1 MTRYAVAGFAVFAW
15 MALAPAQQVPAQP
28 APAQQQ
34 NKRAAAPR
42 PAASKP
48 APATTTPTVFP
59 LETLRV
65 EGNHRVTADRVLA
78 ASGLKIGTQVDKTAF
93 DVARD
98 RLIAS
103 GAFENVGYEYK
114 PSASGTGYDGVLQVI
129 ELEPMFPYRF
139 EDLPVSED
147 AVRATLRKQ
156 ETVLEDLLPS
166 SPTVLDRYIKTIEEA
181 MSSGSS
187 PAVKVV
193 AQLTADG
200 PGQTVIVFLPSTPRS
215 HIAEIRFKGN
225 QVLPAD
231 VLQRTLYETAIGAPY
246 SEATLRKML
255 DLGIRP
261 LYDARGR
268 IRAAFPQIVTE
279 KAKNVDGVAVMVSVN
294 EGPPYTVGDVRLS
307 GVPAAEI
314 SQVERIADWRKGDIA
329 NFDDINAGLER
340 VKQRYISRGF
350 LHAAAHTDRT
360 VDDVNHTVSVGA
372 VMELGPQFL
381 FGKLRIDGLDIFSEP
396 AIRKAW
402 KLASGKPF
410 QPDYPDSFLAGVRD
424 EGVFENLGKTRAE
437 THIDEAAHTVDVTL
451 FFSGAG
457 PKPQESRRTQF

>member
-1 MTRYAVAGFAVFAW
+1 
-15 MALAPAQQVPAQP
+15 VPA
-28 APAQQQ
+28 
-34 NKRAAAPR
+34 
-42 PAASKP
+42 
-48 APATTTPTVFP
+48 
-59 LETLRV
+59 
-65 EGNHRVTADRVLA
+65 DRILA
-78 ASGLKIGTQVDKTAF
+78 ASGLKIGTQVDKAAF
-93 DVARD
+93 DAARD
-98 RLIAS
+98 RLLAS

-114 PSASGTGYDGVLQVI
+114 PSAAGTGYDGVLQVI

-139 EDLPVSED
+139 EDLPVSEE
-147 AVRATLRKQ
+147 AVRATLRNL
-156 ETVLEDLLPS
+156 ETVLEDRIPS
-166 SPTVLDRYIKTIEEA
+166 SATVLDRYIKTIEES
-181 MSSGSS
+181 MGSGSA
-187 PAVKVV
+187 PGLKVV

-225 QVLPAD
+225 QVVPVDL
-231 VLQRTLYETAIGAPY
+231 LQRTLYETAIGAPY

-255 DLGIRP
+255 DLGVRP

-268 IRAAFPQIVTE
+268 IRVTFPQIVTE
-279 KAKNVDGVAVMVSVN
+279 KAKNVDGVALTVTVN
-294 EGPPYTVGDVRLS
+294 EGPPYTVGDVSLS
-307 GVPAAEI
+307 GVPADEI
-314 SQVERIADWRKGDIA
+314 SQMERIADWRKGGVA

-360 VDDVNHTVSVGA
+360 VDDANRTVNVSA
-372 VMELGPQFL
+372 VMELGSQFL
-381 FGKLRIDGLDIFSEP
+381 FGKLEINGLDILSEP

-402 KLASGKPF
+402 KLAPGKPF

-437 THIDEAAHTVDVTL
+437 TRIDEAAHTVDVAL